1 MDWPNSKRIPQHC
14 GLNTRKLF
22 IYSKHSWPTTDCFH
36 SRGQQL
42 NKFLG
47 TNVKFLHQTKVQ
59 ATKDF
64 FGTPTWPPFHCFV
77 HQYGRRNVIWKR
89 YTFKFVLSEFW
100 TIQRRRRI
108 PPIRAQF
115 YLPFSHC
122 LPTKSFKQWHSY
134 PVHVASQDPSF
145 AQELG
150 PQFSSF
156 LQLGRGRLKTPF
168 FSPLSNVINRPL
180 MKTVLEHPLNVR
192 NSLFKAIPRS
202 VNWRDP
208 ICNVFPRC
216 VMVWNPLGGTS
227 VVRNESTAIDKLPEV
242 TFTSSLCHLPS
253 ARFWPMTALV
263 LSKKDFT
270 YAAWRRPFSKA
281 KPKKDWKLKKRS
293 FKFALLYFVIIVRID
308 YRKNWLISVKKIF
321 ISIQKETRVVQWWQ
335 QSPPTNVACVWIL
348 EAMP

>member
-89 YTFKFVLSEFW
+89 STFKFVLSEFW

-115 YLPFSHC
+115 TYHFHIVC
-122 LPTKSFKQWHSY
+122 Q
-134 PVHVASQDPSF
+134 Q
-145 AQELG
+145 
-150 PQFSSF
+150 
-156 LQLGRGRLKTPF
+156 
-168 FSPLSNVINRPL
+168 N
-180 MKTVLEHPLNVR
+180 PLNNDTHTQSTLHRKILHLRR
-192 NSLFKAIPRS
+192 NSVHSSRPSCSSA
-202 VNWRDP
+202 
-208 ICNVFPRC
+208 
-216 VMVWNPLGGTS
+216 
-227 VVRNESTAIDKLPEV
+227 EV
-242 TFTSSLCHLPS
+242 
-253 ARFWPMTALV
+253 
-263 LSKKDFT
+263 D
-270 YAAWRRPFSKA
+270 
-281 KPKKDWKLKKRS
+281 
-293 FKFALLYFVIIVRID
+293 
-308 YRKNWLISVKKIF
+308 
-321 ISIQKETRVVQWWQ
+321 
-335 QSPPTNVACVWIL
+335 
-348 EAMP
+348 